1 MRKKTEHPLSAL
13 NKFLPEGS
21 FDLVVGYL
29 NQYKVHLTVTQ
40 ARKSV
45 LGDYRNAHGG
55 QNHRIS
61 VNGNLNKFSFLI
73 TLLHELAHLLT
84 FDQYAHRVMP
94 HGVEWQQYYSALL
107 VDFVNANIFP
117 PDIVVELRK
126 SIQKPAASCGG
137 ELNLMRV
144 LRKYDP
150 QKEGHV
156 AVEKVPFNTPF
167 LDEKGRVFVKV
178 EKRRTRYLCREIKT
192 GLNYLFSPIYE
203 VKLVNT
209 KSS

>member
-13 NKFLPEGS
+13 DKFLPEGS

-40 ARKSV
+40 ARKSI
-45 LGDYRNAHGG
+45 LGDYRNAHAG

-61 VNGNLNKFSFLI
+61 VNGNLNKYSFLI

-84 FDQYAHRVMP
+84 FDQYGNRVSP
-94 HGVEWQQYYSALL
+94 HGNEWKQFYSSLL
-107 VDFVNANIFP
+107 VDFVKTNIFP
-117 PDIVVELRK
+117 PDIVAELRK
-126 SIQKPAASCGG
+126 SIQNPAASCGG
-137 ELNLMRV
+137 ELSLMRV

-156 AVEKVPFNTPF
+156 PVEKVPFNTLF
-167 LDEKGRVFVKV
+167 MDEKGRVFVKQ
-178 EKRRTRYLCREIKT
+178 EKRRTRFLCREIKT
-192 GLNYLFSPIYE
+192 GLTYLFSPIYE
-203 VKLVNT
+203 VRLVNT
-209 KSS
+209 PG

>member
-13 NKFLPEGS
+13 NQFLPEGS

-40 ARKSV
+40 ARKSI

-61 VNGNLNKFSFLI
+61 VNGNLNKYSFLI

-84 FDQYAHRVMP
+84 FDQCGHRVQP
-94 HGVEWQQYYSALL
+94 HGNEWKQHYASLL
-107 VDFVNANIFP
+107 VAFVQSNIFP
-117 PDIVVELRK
+117 PDIVAELRK
-126 SIQKPAASCGG
+126 SIQNPAASCGG
-137 ELNLMRV
+137 EISLMRV

-150 QKEGHV
+150 KKEGFV
-156 AVEKVPFNTPF
+156 TVEKVPPNTPF
-167 LDEKGRVFVKV
+167 LDETGRVFVKI
-178 EKRRTRYLCREIKT
+178 EKRRTRFLCRELKT

-203 VKLVNT
+203 VRLMEK
-209 KSS
+209 